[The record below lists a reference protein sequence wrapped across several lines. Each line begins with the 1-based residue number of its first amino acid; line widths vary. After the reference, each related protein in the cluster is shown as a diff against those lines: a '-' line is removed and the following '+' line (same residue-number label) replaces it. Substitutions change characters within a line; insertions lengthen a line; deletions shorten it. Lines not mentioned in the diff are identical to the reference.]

1 MNFETHLTPHSF
13 KVMAISVIVTALV
26 AWLLLWGTNN
36 RKLLD
41 LAKCD
46 PKERSSIIIEMPV
59 GGTYTCVAPEKMQ
72 RLQRRPRK
80 KAPKKAL

>member
-1 MNFETHLTPHSF
+1 MDFDTHLTPHSF
-13 KVMAISVIVTALV
+13 KVMTVSVVITALV
-26 AWLLLWGTNN
+26 AALLVWGSNN
-36 RKLLD
+36 RKLVD

-72 RLQRRPRK
+72 RLQRRPKK
-80 KAPKKAL
+80 KAHKRAL